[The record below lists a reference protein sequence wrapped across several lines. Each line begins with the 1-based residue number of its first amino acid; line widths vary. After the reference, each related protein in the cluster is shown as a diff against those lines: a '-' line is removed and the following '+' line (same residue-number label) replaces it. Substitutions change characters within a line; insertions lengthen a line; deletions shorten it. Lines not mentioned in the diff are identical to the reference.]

1 MDCQNLANVLSGI
14 RDMDALSDS
23 GRGTLSPAV
32 VGSLL
37 DAVASKLP
45 SYDAKEIEQEEEK
58 EESSHSRRS
67 GESRASRLDSSSSS
81 DRDRFTTD
89 GLVALCLALCY
100 IDRHTG
106 TPQLSLLR
114 AQDSSNSLLKG
125 IMRAVSACCRS
136 VALTSIQAAL
146 FIAARTGR
154 ARVVAV
160 SIAEKQGC
168 SIAVYSPSAEADE
181 MKTDAN
187 DSRCERCIS
196 KIFYR
201 ERDILQEI
209 INFIYFNDF

>member
-23 GRGTLSPAV
+23 GRGTLSLAV

-58 EESSHSRRS
+58 EESSHSRSS

-106 TPQLSLLR
+106 TQLSLLR

-125 IMRAVSACCRS
+125 VMRAVSACCS
-136 VALTSIQAAL
+136 SGALTSTQAAL
-146 FIAARTGR
+146 LLRGLEELGWLRFLSPKSKAALLLPTRQP
-154 ARVVAV
+154 
-160 SIAEKQGC
+160 K
-168 SIAVYSPSAEADE
+168 P
-181 MKTDAN
+181 MK
-187 DSRCERCIS
+187 
-196 KIFYR
+196 
-201 ERDILQEI
+201 
-209 INFIYFNDF
+209 

>member
-1 MDCQNLANVLSGI
+1 MFVSQDDPDESPNRPESNGISEALQSLLGQSIHRMDCQNLANVLSGI

-89 GLVALCLALCY
+89 GLVTLCL
-100 IDRHTG
+100 DRSTH
-106 TPQLSLLR
+106 R
-114 AQDSSNSLLKG
+114 N
-125 IMRAVSACCRS
+125 
-136 VALTSIQAAL
+136 AAEPL
-146 FIAARTGR
+146 AGAG
-154 ARVVAV
+154 
-160 SIAEKQGC
+160 
-168 SIAVYSPSAEADE
+168 
-181 MKTDAN
+181 
-187 DSRCERCIS
+187 
-196 KIFYR
+196 
-201 ERDILQEI
+201 
-209 INFIYFNDF
+209 

>member
-23 GRGTLSPAV
+23 GRGTLSLAV

-67 GESRASRLDSSSSS
+67 GGESRASRLDSSSSS

-154 ARVVAV
+154 ARVVAPK
-160 SIAEKQGC
+160 SKAALLLSTPRQPK
-168 SIAVYSPSAEADE
+168 P
-181 MKTDAN
+181 MK
-187 DSRCERCIS
+187 
-196 KIFYR
+196 
-201 ERDILQEI
+201 
-209 INFIYFNDF
+209 